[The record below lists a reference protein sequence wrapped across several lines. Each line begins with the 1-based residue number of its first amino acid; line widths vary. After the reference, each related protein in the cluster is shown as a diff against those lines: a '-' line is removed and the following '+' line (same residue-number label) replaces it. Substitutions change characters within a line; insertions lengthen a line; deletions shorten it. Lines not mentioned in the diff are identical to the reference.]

1 MFSTNQLEIVKA
13 LVPTMREQGYK
24 YYIAY
29 TYTDIDSSWNSSIEP
44 DLYFVFSKEKITAQS
59 GYKYT
64 IPENSIQY
72 VCRSGNYS
80 TSTSAVNTDRIKKQS
95 ISGILNIDLYE
106 HIYSNAEYGETQVIM
121 PDILGG
127 EMYAENVYIQATNF
141 ILGAFLFFFAIWE
154 MWKLRK

>member
-1 MFSTNQLEIVKA
+1 
-13 LVPTMREQGYK
+13 MREQGYK

-29 TYTDIDSSWNSSIEP
+29 TYTNTDSSWGSITKP
-44 DLYFVFSKEKITAQS
+44 DLYFVFSKEKITAES

-80 TSTSAVNTDRIKKQS
+80 TNSTAVNTDRIKKHS
-95 ISGILNIDLYE
+95 ISGQLNIDLYE
-106 HIYSNAEYGETQVIM
+106 HIYSNAEYGESVVM

-127 EMYAENVYIQATNF
+127 EQYAEIVYTQATNF
-141 ILGAFLFFFAIWE
+141 ILGAFLFFVVIWE
-154 MWKLRK
+154 MWKIRK

>member
-1 MFSTNQLEIVKA
+1 MFSTNQLEIVKS

-29 TYTDIDSSWNSSIEP
+29 TYTDTSSSWGGTVDP

-72 VCRSGNYS
+72 VCRTSNYS
-80 TSTSAVNTDRIKKQS
+80 TSTSAVNTDRMKKQS
-95 ISGILNIDLYE
+95 ISGQLNINLYE
-106 HIYSNAEYGETQVIM
+106 HIYSNAEYGESVVM

-127 EMYAENVYIQATNF
+127 EQYAESVYTQATNF
-141 ILGAFLFFFAIWE
+141 ILGALLFFVVIWE
-154 MWKLRK
+154 MWKIRK

>member
-1 MFSTNQLEIVKA
+1 
-13 LVPTMREQGYK
+13 MREQGYK

-29 TYTDIDSSWNSSIEP
+29 TDTDIDSSWNSATEP

-80 TSTSAVNTDRIKKQS
+80 TSTNAVNTDRIKKQS
-95 ISGILNIDLYE
+95 ISGTLNIDLYE